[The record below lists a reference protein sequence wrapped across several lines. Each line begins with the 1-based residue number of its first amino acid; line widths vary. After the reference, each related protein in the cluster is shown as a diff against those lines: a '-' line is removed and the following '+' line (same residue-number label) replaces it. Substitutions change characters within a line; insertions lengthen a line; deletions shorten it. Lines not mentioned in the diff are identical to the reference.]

1 MSIQRNKTADES
13 SRAAPKESVQPSRFI
28 IPRPSA
34 GLREVLLRA
43 SMIGDHVGD
52 VFDLSFT
59 SILLG
64 FLASQT
70 TLSRW
75 FQAYVS
81 GARISVDE
89 MLSRVGGDRQ
99 LLDKVAARSI
109 KNMNVSASRPTASG
123 ENIFRGAV
131 ALRNH
136 SIGVPQLSELHQ
148 RHVMGAYIYHCP
160 PDHVTQL
167 ASWNFDRVHWSE
179 AFLAYISSVP
189 ELRERELKQWAEVHQ
204 KTFGATPEVREYTP
218 TTGAPTTG
226 ASDAPPAP
234 PAPAVPSDVTSLHLD
249 SPSDVDYLGRKGFAE
264 ALGVR
269 LNRVWSES
277 SALAGGSR
285 ESRGSFVLH
294 MHGPWGSGKTS
305 LLNFLKR
312 ELQPPRAARVDAEG
326 PGTWV
331 VVEFNAWQHQRINP
345 PWWPLLD
352 AFYAGAVSQ
361 LADGEIFAERG
372 RARRVRLRERWW
384 RLSTGRKDHLAA
396 MAVAT
401 IALAGFIFWF
411 WHGAGAVDLP
421 TVGKSVAT
429 ALGTVGVI
437 WSTFLVAGR
446 TLLSGSARSAQTFVE
461 TAGDP
466 MERICAHFRE
476 LVGWVGK
483 PVAIFIDDLDRCQP
497 RYVVDLLEGVQT
509 LFSDPRVV
517 YVVAAD
523 RRWLNNCFETSYEG
537 FAKAVREPGRRLGS
551 LFLEK
556 AFELSVSVPR
566 LSPQMREVYWDYLVG
581 GARPDI
587 GQFIEAEG
595 ERARAEF
602 VEAGDEEEV
611 LSRLREST
619 GDPLRDQ
626 VWKGAAV
633 SRLASREVAETTE
646 YFLKPFSPLLEP
658 NPRAM
663 KRLVNAY
670 SVLRDMAVLAG
681 VDVLGDVG
689 QRRQL
694 ALWAIVSL
702 RWPVLEEYLE
712 NNPEVIDSIREGRT
726 RDGDAP
732 LVADEDLQKLVESG
746 EVNSVFTGGQTG
758 TGLTS
763 EVVRELIGIGAARPT
778 AASVA

>member
-1 MSIQRNKTADES
+1 MSIQRNKTGDETQQPPASPLKAGQS
-13 SRAAPKESVQPSRFI
+13 SFAL
-28 IPRPSA
+28 PRPSG

-43 SMIGDHVGD
+43 SMIGEHMGD
-52 VFDLSFT
+52 GFDLSFT

-70 TLSRW
+70 PLSRW
-75 FQAYVS
+75 FQAYVADV
-81 GARISVDE
+81 GVDVDAMLARIHAGRRLLEDVAGRSVKS
-89 MLSRVGGDRQ
+89 LSVTDTRPT
-99 LLDKVAARSI
+99 
-109 KNMNVSASRPTASG
+109 VSA
-123 ENIFRGAV
+123 ENIIRGAV
-131 ALRNH
+131 SLRDQF
-136 SIGVPQLSELHQ
+136 IGEQPSNELHQ
-148 RHVMGAYIYHCP
+148 RHVMAAYIYRCP
-160 PDHVTQL
+160 PEHEKQL
-167 ASWNFDRVHWSE
+167 ASWSFVRAHWSG
-179 AFLAYISSVP
+179 AFLAFISSMP
-189 ELRERELKQWAEVHQ
+189 ELRVRELKRWVEIHH
-204 KTFGATPEVREYTP
+204 KTFGAAPEIHEPLESPSQP
-218 TTGAPTTG
+218 T
-226 ASDAPPAP
+226 
-234 PAPAVPSDVTSLHLD
+234 APAVPSDVTSLHLD
-249 SPSDVDYLGRKGFAE
+249 SPADVDYLGRKGFAE

-269 LNRVWSES
+269 LNRVWRES
-277 SALAGGSR
+277 SALAGGGG

-312 ELQPPRAARVDAEG
+312 ELQPPRGQRVDADG

-352 AFYAGAVSQ
+352 AVYSGAVRQ
-361 LADGEIFAERG
+361 LADGKIFAERG

-466 MERICAHFRE
+466 MERVCAHFRE

-595 ERARAEF
+595 ERARAEL
-602 VEAGDEEEV
+602 VGAEDEEEV
-611 LSRLREST
+611 LSRLREPT

-633 SRLASREVAETTE
+633 SRLASRKVAETTE

-670 SVLRDMAVLAG
+670 SVLRDMALLAG
-681 VDVLGDVG
+681 VDVLGDMG

-702 RWPVLEEYLE
+702 RWPLLEEHLE
-712 NNPEVIDSIREGRT
+712 NHPEDIDSIREGRT
-726 RDGDAP
+726 SVGDLP

-746 EVNSVFTGGQTG
+746 EVHSVFTGGQTG